1 MQKFP
6 FKAALSLTAFSAAM
20 LIASAPAEAR
30 EILRQSSISYVWI
43 NENSS

>member
-20 LIASAPAEAR
+20 LIASATAEAR
-30 EILRQSSISYVWI
+30 EITAAVATGFTTLDP
-43 NENSS
+43 